1 MKTMIIVVFGLLFL
15 MFVLILYGS
24 LVLASKEDDLMERM
38 HIQWMHDH
46 PDLEVV
52 PKERDQKE
60 EDNTASSEIEVLP
73 P

>member
-1 MKTMIIVVFGLLFL
+1 MKTMIIVVFALLFL

-38 HIQWMHDH
+38 HIQWMQDH
-46 PDLEVV
+46 PDLEIV
-52 PKERDQKE
+52 PKERNQKE
-60 EDNTASSEIEVLP
+60 EDNTASSETEVLP